1 MTAVGTGLSAIDG
14 AALGEVAAVAMSPAP
29 LRLAPASLAL
39 ALDSCLSLA
48 SLAFVVV
55 GLLAGGVTD
64 VPTDGLVDV
73 PVPGALSV
81 GDVLLFDAVA
91 ALCGEVAASAA

>member
-1 MTAVGTGLSAIDG
+1 MSAIDG

-29 LRLAPASLAL
+29 LRLAPASLAF
-39 ALDSCLSLA
+39 LDSCLSLA

-81 GDVLLFDAVA
+81 GDALLFDAVA